1 MQVSKKRSNNTSHRV
16 FDLYHNIH
24 HHNTIPAA
32 YRDHHLLFL
41 KVQSDTHIRQ
51 ILGCPI
57 ISAPD
62 DLFSKREPAHNFL
75 IA

>member
-24 HHNTIPAA
+24 HHNTIPAT

-41 KVQSDTHIRQ
+41 KVQSDTPEIFPQ
-51 ILGCPI
+51 TS
-57 ISAPD
+57 ISYGD
-62 DLFSKREPAHNFL
+62 S
-75 IA
+75 